1 MENNFDVNHSVSYV
15 DLLNFLNQRFIEV
28 DNYTSEDIAEILK
41 MVRELAKIVK
51 NPEITKEMKRIE
63 IEKIF
68 VKLDAYRPRIDLVS
82 RSAIRATF
90 KNLIAK

>member
-1 MENNFDVNHSVSYV
+1 MDNKFENNHSISYV

-28 DNYTSEDIAEILK
+28 DNYASEDIAEILK

-51 NPEITKEMKRIE
+51 NTEFSKETKRVE

-68 VKLDAYRPRIDLVS
+68 MKLDAFRPRIDLVS
-82 RSAIRATF
+82 RSAIRSTF
-90 KNLIAK
+90 KNLIEK